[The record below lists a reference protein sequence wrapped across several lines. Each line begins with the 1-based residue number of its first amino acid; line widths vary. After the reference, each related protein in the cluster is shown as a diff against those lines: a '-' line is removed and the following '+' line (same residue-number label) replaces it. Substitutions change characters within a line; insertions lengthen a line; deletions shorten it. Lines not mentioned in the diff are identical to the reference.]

1 MQSNAQSG
9 NVSTQRGPMSL
20 RRRKSLLLM
29 AQHWQLYLLL
39 LFPLAN
45 LIVFKYIPI
54 AGLQMA
60 FKDFRVSKGV
70 WGSPWVGMKHFIN
83 FFTAPNFWTI
93 ISNTII
99 ISLYTIIA
107 SFPFAIVLAIGM
119 NELVSSKARKTVQFL
134 TYAPYFI
141 STVVLVSMMMQ
152 MFDPRIGILTKLIKV
167 FGYTG
172 DNVFGSPTAFRHL
185 YVWSGVWQ
193 QTGYNAI
200 IYLAALTSINVELY
214 DAARV
219 DGCSK
224 WQRIWH
230 IDLPGIRPTVI
241 ILLILNMGYIMS
253 VGFEKVYL
261 MQNPMNL
268 EASEI
273 ISTYVYRIGLINSNF
288 SFSTAIGFF
297 NSVINLILMLTV
309 NKVAQKVG
317 ETSLW

>member
-1 MQSNAQSG
+1 MNDL
-9 NVSTQRGPMSL
+9 QRK
-20 RRRKSLLLM
+20 RTRLM
-29 AQHWQLYLLL
+29 IQHWQLYLLL
-39 LFPLAN
+39 LFPLVN
-45 LIVFKYIPI
+45 LIIFKYMPI
-54 AGLQMA
+54 VGLQMA
-60 FKDFRVSKGV
+60 FKDFRVSRGM
-70 WGSPWVGMKHFIN
+70 WGSPWVGMKHFIA
-83 FFTAPNFWTI
+83 FFTSPNFWSI
-93 ISNTII
+93 IGNTMIV
-99 ISLYTIIA
+99 SLYTIIA
-107 SFPFAIVLAIGM
+107 SFPFAILLAIGM
-119 NELVSSKARKTVQFL
+119 NELSSTRARKTVQFF

-152 MFDPRIGILTKLIKV
+152 MFDPRIGILTKLIKYL
-167 FGYTG
+167 GYSG

-200 IYLAALTSINVELY
+200 MYLAALTAINVELY
-214 DAARV
+214 DAAKV

-230 IDLPGIRPTVI
+230 IDLPGIRPTII

-268 EASEI
+268 ETSEI

-288 SFSTAIGFF
+288 SFSTAVGFF
-297 NSVINLILMLTV
+297 NSVINLVLMLSV

-317 ETSLW
+317 DTSLW

>member
-1 MQSNAQSG
+1 MPDLHKKTKKLI
-9 NVSTQRGPMSL
+9 VE
-20 RRRKSLLLM
+20 
-29 AQHWQLYLLL
+29 HWQLYLLL
-39 LFPLAN
+39 LFPLIN
-45 LIVFKYIPI
+45 LIIFKYLPI
-54 AGLQMA
+54 LGLQMA
-60 FKDFRVSKGV
+60 FKDFRVSKGM
-70 WGSPWVGMKHFIN
+70 WDSPWVGLKHFTA
-83 FFTAPNFWTI
+83 FFTSPNFWAI
-93 ISNTII
+93 IGNTVT
-99 ISLYTIIA
+99 ISLYSIAA
-107 SFPFAIVLAIGM
+107 SFPFAILLAIGM
-119 NELVSSKARKTVQFL
+119 NELASTRARKTVQFF

-152 MFDPRIGILTKLIKV
+152 MFDPRIGILTKLLQL
-167 FGYTG
+167 FGYQGT
-172 DNVFGSPTAFRHL
+172 NVFGSTTAFRHL

-200 IYLAALTSINVELY
+200 MYLAALTAINVELY
-214 DAARV
+214 DAAKV

-230 IDLPGIRPTVI
+230 VDLPGIQPTII

-268 EASEI
+268 ENSEI
-273 ISTYVYRIGLINSNF
+273 IATYVYRMGLINSNF
-288 SFSTAIGFF
+288 SFSTAVGFF
-297 NSVINLILMLTV
+297 NSLINLVLMLSV

>member
-261 MQNPMNL
+261 MQSPMNL

>member
-9 NVSTQRGPMSL
+9 NVSTQLSAKNHT
-20 RRRKSLLLM
+20 RRKTLLLM

-60 FKDFRVSKGV
+60 FKDFRVSKGM
-70 WGSPWVGMKHFIN
+70 WASPWVGMKHFIN

-99 ISLYTIIA
+99 ISLYTIVA
-107 SFPFAIVLAIGM
+107 SFPFAILLAIGM
-119 NELVSSKARKTVQFL
+119 NELASSKARKTVQFF

-152 MFDPRIGILTKLIKV
+152 MFDPRIGILTKFIKV
-167 FGYTG
+167 FGYSG

-200 IYLAALTSINVELY
+200 IYLAALTAINVELY

-219 DGCSK
+219 DGCNK

-230 IDLPGIRPTVI
+230 IDLPGIKPTVI

-297 NSVINLILMLTV
+297 NSMINLVLMLTV

-317 ETSLW
+317 DTSLW

>member
-20 RRRKSLLLM
+20 KRRKSLLLM

-297 NSVINLILMLTV
+297 NSVINLVLMLTV